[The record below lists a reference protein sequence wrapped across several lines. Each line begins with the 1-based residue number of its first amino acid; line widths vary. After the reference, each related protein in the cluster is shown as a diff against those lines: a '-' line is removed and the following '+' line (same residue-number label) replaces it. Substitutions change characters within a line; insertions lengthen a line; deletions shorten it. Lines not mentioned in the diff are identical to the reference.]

1 MVFESFSF
9 IEKIILSKQNMFHIW
24 IKGEKKIKKLYS
36 DFKSKI
42 CSGNPSVYVLR
53 FTALILVVRK
63 KLRFEISRVIS
74 RRETISF
81 IVISRNAIMSNE
93 ILDAI
98 LDRGRNFELHAEV

>member
-1 MVFESFSF
+1 
-9 IEKIILSKQNMFHIW
+9 
-24 IKGEKKIKKLYS
+24 
-36 DFKSKI
+36 
-42 CSGNPSVYVLR
+42 VYVLR